1 MIARPRRLRRLP
13 RLRDLVRETTLTVD
27 DLVCPVF
34 VRHGVGA
41 RPIGSMPGVQQW
53 PLDRVVME
61 AVEIAAL
68 GIPAILLFG
77 IPATKD
83 EQGSEAYASDGV
95 VQQAVRLIKQAV
107 PNLLIITDVCLCEY
121 TSHGHCGLLNGSVDG
136 GAASPL
142 PDDYLLN
149 DETLD
154 VLGRVAFSQ
163 VEAGADV
170 VAPSAM
176 IDGMVGRIRSVLD
189 AAGYAH
195 IPILSYSAKYAS
207 SFYGPFREAAEGA
220 PRSGDRSSHQ
230 MDPGNAHE
238 ALHECALD
246 VAEGAD
252 MLMVKPALAY
262 LDVIRLTRDR
272 FPTVPLAAYNV
283 SGEYAMLKAAA
294 ANGWI
299 DERRAVLEVVGAMRR
314 AGADFVITYH
324 AKDVARWLSQRHL
337 GPT

>member
-13 RLRDLVRETTLTVD
+13 RLRDLVRETALTVD
-27 DLVCPVF
+27 DLICPVF
-34 VRHGVGA
+34 VRHGTGA

-53 PLDRVVME
+53 PLDRVVE
-61 AVEIAAL
+61 AAGEIASL
-68 GIPAILLFG
+68 GIPGILLFG

-83 EQGSEAYASDGV
+83 ELGSEAHASDGV
-95 VQQAVRLIKQAV
+95 VQQAVRRIKQTL
-107 PNLLIITDVCLCEY
+107 PDLLVITDVCLCEY
-121 TSHGHCGLLNGSVDG
+121 TSHGHCGLLSGSVHG
-136 GAASPL
+136 GKRARG

-154 VLGRVAFSQ
+154 VLGRVAHSHA
-163 VEAGADV
+163 EAGADV
-170 VAPSAM
+170 VAPSGM

-189 AAGYAH
+189 DAGYTH

-220 PRSGDRSSHQ
+220 PQSGDRGSHQ
-230 MDPGNAHE
+230 MDPGNARE
-238 ALHECALD
+238 ALRESALD

-252 MLMVKPALAY
+252 ILMVKPALAY

-272 FPTVPLAAYNV
+272 FPEVPLAAYNV

-299 DERRAVLEVVGAMRR
+299 DERRAVLEVLGAMRR
-314 AGADFVITYH
+314 AGADFIITYH
-324 AKDVARWLSQRHL
+324 AQDVARWLGQRGHAS
-337 GPT
+337 